1 MLKKTVTY
9 TNFEGEQV
17 VEEIYFHL
25 TQAEIVKLEMSEH
38 GGLSDSLKRLSV
50 TQDGKEIMAIFERIV
65 SAAYGVREGGRFI
78 KTEAL
83 RQEFLASEAYS
94 AFFMELIF
102 STEAQIE
109 FVRGV
114 VPGEV
119 TEEAIKKAGLVVAE
133 KENKE
138 PALKEVPKPE
148 PRHISTQEFHETPQD
163 QLPELGRQ
171 LAAGEVVID
180 Q

>member
-1 MLKKTVTY
+1 VLKKTVTY
-9 TNFEGEQV
+9 TNFDGDQV
-17 VEEIYFHL
+17 VEDIYFHL
-25 TQAEIVKLEMSEH
+25 TQAEIVKLEVSEH
-38 GGLSDSLKRLSV
+38 GGLSDALKRLSV

-65 SAAYGVREGGRFI
+65 SAAYGIREGGRFK
-78 KTEAL
+78 KTDEI

-119 TEEAIKKAGLVVAE
+119 TEDAIQQAGLITAE
-133 KENKE
+133 KKEE
-138 PALKEVPKPE
+138 PALREVPKPE
-148 PRHISTQEFHETPQD
+148 PRHISRAEFLETPAEEMD
-163 QLPELGRQ
+163 ELGRQ
-171 LAAGEVVID
+171 LGAGEVVID

>member
-1 MLKKTVTY
+1 VLKKTVTY
-9 TNFEGEQV
+9 TNFDGDQV
-17 VEEIYFHL
+17 VEDIYFHL

-38 GGLSDSLKRLSV
+38 GGLSESLKRLNV

-65 SAAYGVREGGRFI
+65 SAAYGIREGGRFI
-78 KTEAL
+78 KTDEI

-102 STEAQIE
+102 STDAQIE
-109 FVRGV
+109 FVRGI

-119 TEEAIKKAGLVVAE
+119 TEDAIKKAGLAVAE
-133 KENKE
+133 KGEE
-138 PALKEVPKPE
+138 PTLREVPKPE
-148 PRHISTQEFHETPQD
+148 PRHISQAEFLATPAEE
-163 QLPELGRQ
+163 LEELGRQ
-171 LAAGEVVID
+171 LGAGEVVID